1 MKKQTTLL
9 AAGLITLMGMTGCDK
24 TGKNTQNDNTPGQEQ
39 TTKNTPEAIELTG
52 VEYSEENDLLNF
64 ELTALLPSGND
75 KVSTSMRDTL
85 LASLHW
91 QLAGWFRGGSGTPQ
105 PANDV
110 AGVKPYVQKC
120 YKMICKQ
127 LKEDKEEYDLGFQ
140 APYEWDF
147 KIDTLAETDRYIVFE
162 ARGYQYTGG
171 AHGGVMGRGA
181 ITFTKADGKP
191 FTRFFTDPADPGLHQ
206 KLLEG
211 IAAYFSTA
219 EEKTV
224 TPKDLADYLLVS
236 TAEVTLP
243 AETPCPIDGGLDFTY
258 QQYEIAP
265 YAAGMPRFTL
275 AYDELKPYLTDEAK
289 ALLGL

>member
-1 MKKQTTLL
+1 MKKQATLL
-9 AAGLITLMGMTGCDK
+9 AAGLITLMSIAGCNK
-24 TGKNTQNDNTPGQEQ
+24 TGKNAQSDETTGQEQ
-39 TTKNTPEAIELTG
+39 TGGKTPKAIKLTE
-52 VEYSEENDLLNF
+52 VEYSEESDLLDF
-64 ELTALLPSGND
+64 ELSALLPSGND
-75 KVSTSMRDTL
+75 AVSTAIRDTL
-85 LASLHW
+85 LAGLHW
-91 QLAGWFRGGSGTPQ
+91 QLAGWFRGGSDTPK
-105 PANDV
+105 PADDV
-110 AGVKPYVQKC
+110 EGVKPYAKKC
-120 YKMICKQ
+120 YTMICDQ
-127 LKEDKEEYDLGFQ
+127 LKKDKEEYGISFQ
-140 APYEWDF
+140 TPYEWDF

-181 ITFTKADGKP
+181 ITFSKTDGKP
-191 FTRFFTDPADPGLHQ
+191 FTRFFKNPADPGLHS

-224 TPKDLADYLLVS
+224 MPEALADYLLVS
-236 TAEVTLP
+236 VDEVTLP

-275 AYDELKPYLTDEAK
+275 TYDELKPYLTDEAK